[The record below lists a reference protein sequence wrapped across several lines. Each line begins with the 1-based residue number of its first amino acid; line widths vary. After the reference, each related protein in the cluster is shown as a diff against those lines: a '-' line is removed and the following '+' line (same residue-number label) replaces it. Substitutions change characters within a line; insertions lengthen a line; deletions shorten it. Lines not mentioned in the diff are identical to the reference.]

1 MVSPRIENIAFSG
14 TMEIAAKSIEMEGE
28 GIDVLNLCVGE
39 PDLPTPEHIKVAAQR
54 AIAENKTRYTI
65 NSGIK
70 DLRESVCRKFLNEYD
85 AKYESSEVIIS
96 TGAKQAVFNS
106 LQSVIS
112 EGDEVLLPKPYFVSY
127 PHMIRLAGGIP
138 KVIDTKTE
146 NSYKLTSDEL
156 TSSIT
161 AKTSAIILCNPN
173 NPSGS
178 VYTREELFS
187 IVDTAYNNN
196 LMLIS
201 DEIYEKLIYDD
212 AEFVSASS
220 FGEKYKENL
229 IIINGVSKAY
239 AMTGWRIGYAVST
252 KEIISGMN
260 KLQSHSTSNAC
271 TISQY
276 AALEALNG
284 PQDVVEEQRKI
295 FEERRNLVH
304 DAINGINCLSFIEP
318 QGAFYFLVNIKE
330 VINQSE
336 DISTSKDF
344 CLKLLDEGH
353 VATVPGSV
361 FGMEGYIRIS
371 YAKSKEELTEAMRRI
386 KLAVEKLCK

>member
-14 TMEIAAKSIEMEGE
+14 TMEIAAKSIEMQSN
-28 GIDVLNLCVGE
+28 GIEVLNLCVGE
-39 PDLPTPEHIKVAAQR
+39 PDLPTPEHIKIAAQK

-70 DLRESVCRKFLNEYD
+70 ELRQAVCDKFLNEYN
-85 AKYESSEVIIS
+85 AKFDSNEVIIS
-96 TGAKQAVFNS
+96 TGAKQAVYNS
-106 LQSVIS
+106 LQAIIS
-112 EGDEVLLPKPYFVSY
+112 ENDEVLLPKPYFVSY
-127 PHMIRLAGGIP
+127 PHMIKLAGGVP
-138 KVIDTKTE
+138 KVVETKTE
-146 NSYKLTSDEL
+146 NSYKLTSNEL
-156 TSSIT
+156 IENITS
-161 AKTSAIILCNPN
+161 KTKALILCNPN
-173 NPSGS
+173 NPSGA
-178 VYTREELFS
+178 VYTRDELLS
-187 IVDTAYNNN
+187 LIEAAYENN
-196 LMLIS
+196 LMIIS

-212 AEFVSASS
+212 ATFISVAS

-229 IIINGVSKAY
+229 IIVNGVSKAY

-252 KEIISGMN
+252 KEIIAGMN

-276 AALEALNG
+276 AALEALTG

-295 FEERRNLVH
+295 FEIRRNLIH
-304 DAINGINCLSFIEP
+304 DAINEIDCLSFIEP
-318 QGAFYFLVNIKE
+318 HGAFYFLVNIKE
-330 VINQSE
+330 VIKRSE
-336 DISTSKDF
+336 IINNSKDF

-371 YAKSKEELTEAMRRI
+371 YAKSKEELTEAMKRI
-386 KLAVEKLCK
+386 KIAVENLYK